1 MRVRDQPAISL
12 RMPPDMR
19 DWLEQQRR
27 KRGERSINAT
37 VIVLLQAVKEMQEN
51 AGCE

>member
-27 KRGERSINAT
+27 KLGERSINAT
-37 VIVLLQAVKEMQEN
+37 VITLLEAARKEN
-51 AGCE
+51 AACE